1 MLTVEHYELIRREV
15 EINGKS
21 QRQVAKELG
30 HSRKTVAK
38 VLKFRIPP
46 GYQLTQ
52 PRIKPV
58 LDPVRH
64 ILDAWI
70 EQNKTA
76 RCKQRQLAKKMYE
89 RLRDEYSFKGS
100 YAAVQR
106 YIKEA
111 ANRQKEVF
119 MPLQFEP
126 GQEAQVDW
134 HEGWVYDN
142 GIERKLQFFAMRLC
156 YSKAPFVYPY
166 EKANLESFLDG
177 HVRAF
182 EYFGGVPQ
190 RIAYD
195 NLKCAVIKVG
205 KGKNRRLTKRF
216 KELRAWYLFETR
228 FCNIAKGNEK
238 GDVENLCKHS
248 EQAYLSPQP
257 SIDGI
262 NQLASKLFDDCQ
274 NDLKRKGPE
283 VHGGKTIGQ
292 LLNEE
297 KAFLLPLQS
306 QRFEACRSKSTF
318 VDSYS
323 LVRVDNVRYSVPVQC
338 AYHPCIIKIFV
349 DKIQVLGR
357 GEIIAEHN
365 RCYKDGQFILN
376 PVHYLKLLQRKPG
389 SLDNARAFK
398 GQPWGE
404 DFDIM
409 RRELEYRDKNDG
421 TKHYIKILMLFT
433 EYPEV
438 QVKAAVSLCIKRRA
452 FSEDAVR
459 NVLNN
464 EPLPIRGKLNLS
476 DRPELI
482 TKGNGIRSAGI
493 YDQIKNRYEVLV

>member
-1 MLTVEHYELIRREV
+1 VLTVEHYELIRREV
-15 EINGKS
+15 EIHGKS

-38 VLKFRIPP
+38 ALKYCLPP
-46 GYQLTQ
+46 GYQLTES
-52 PRIKPV
+52 RDKPV
-58 LDPVRH
+58 LGPVRP

-76 RCKQRQLAKKMYE
+76 RRKQRQHAVKMYE
-89 RLRDEYSFKGS
+89 RLCQEYSFTGS
-100 YAAVQR
+100 YGTVQR
-106 YIKEA
+106 YVKA
-111 ANRQKEVF
+111 VANRQREVF

-126 GQEAQVDW
+126 GEEAQVDW
-134 HEGWVYDN
+134 HEGWVTDN
-142 GIERKLQFFAMRLC
+142 GVERKLQFFVMRLC

-166 EKANLESFLDG
+166 EKANLESFLEG

-182 EYFGGVPQ
+182 EYFGGVPY

-205 KGKNRRLTKRF
+205 KGKHRRLTKRF
-216 KELRAWYLFETR
+216 RELRAWYLFETR
-228 FCNIAKGNEK
+228 FCNVARGNEK
-238 GDVENLCKHS
+238 GDVENLCKRS
-248 EQAYLSPQP
+248 EQTYLSPQP

-262 NQLASKLFDDCQ
+262 DQLASKLFDDCQ
-274 NDLKRKGPE
+274 NDLSRKGPD

-297 KAFLLPLQS
+297 RAYLLPLQS

-323 LVRVDNVRYSVPVQC
+323 LVRIDNVRYSVPVQWGH
-338 AYHPCIIKIFV
+338 HPCVIRIFV
-349 DKIQVLGR
+349 DKIVVLCQGDVVAQHR
-357 GEIIAEHN
+357 
-365 RCYKDGQFILN
+365 RSYKDGQFVLN
-376 PVHYLKLLQRKPG
+376 PAHYLKLLQRKPG

-404 DFDIM
+404 DFDLM
-409 RRELEYRDKNDG
+409 RKELEYRDKNDG
-421 TKHYIKILMLFT
+421 TMDYIKILMLLT

-438 QVKAAVSLCIKRRA
+438 QVKAAVRLCVKRRA
-452 FSEDAVR
+452 FSEAAVR

-464 EPLPIRGKLNLS
+464 EPLPSRGKLDLS
-476 DRPELI
+476 GRPELM
-482 TKGNGIRSAGI
+482 TEGTGIRCAGI
-493 YDQIKNRYEVLV
+493 YDQIKHCHEVLV